1 MVYFFTAAYVDADR
15 LPLVTSCIIQ
25 VDQDVNEPWPLE
37 IYSHD
42 GKAYNVT
49 LEPGE
54 MALYESH
61 TTLHGRPVPLN
72 GKFFVSSQS
81 TMIFI
86 S

>member
-1 MVYFFTAAYVDADR
+1 MNYYFVFFIYLDVDR
-15 LPLVTSCIIQ
+15 LPLVTSCIIN
-25 VDQDVNEPWPLE
+25 VDQNVDEPWPVE

-61 TTLHGRPVPLN
+61 TTLHGRPTPLN
-72 GKFFVSSQS
+72 GTFFVSIH
-81 TMIFI
+81 TL
-86 S
+86 